1 MWNIKNA
8 QTKQTNSWIK
18 RINSHCQM
26 GAGLGGEKKVK
37 GLRSTNW
44 QLQNSHE
51 DVKFSLRN
59 IVNNIVIT
67 TYGVRSIRL
76 MREIVS

>member
-1 MWNIKNA
+1 
-8 QTKQTNSWIK
+8 
-18 RINSHCQM
+18 M

-37 GLRSTNW
+37 GLRGTNW

-51 DVKFSLRN
+51 DIKFSLRN

-67 TYGVRSIRL
+67 TYGVRNIKL
-76 MREIVS
+76 TREIAS